1 MAVGVVN
8 FIRNKTS
15 RCCCTSTRLISILS
29 TNLSSSIFAQALG
42 EAGMMALGG
51 ALHAVS
57 SFSRIAALALTM
69 RNYEQKH

>member
-1 MAVGVVN
+1 MTVGVVN

-15 RCCCTSTRLISILS
+15 RCCYTSTRLISILS

-42 EAGMMALGG
+42 EEGMMTLEG

-69 RNYEQKH
+69 HNY

>member
-15 RCCCTSTRLISILS
+15 GCCYTSTRLISILS

-42 EAGMMALGG
+42 EAGMMTLGG
-51 ALHAVS
+51 ALHAIAICYS
-57 SFSRIAALALTM
+57 SSCIDHAYML
-69 RNYEQKH
+69 